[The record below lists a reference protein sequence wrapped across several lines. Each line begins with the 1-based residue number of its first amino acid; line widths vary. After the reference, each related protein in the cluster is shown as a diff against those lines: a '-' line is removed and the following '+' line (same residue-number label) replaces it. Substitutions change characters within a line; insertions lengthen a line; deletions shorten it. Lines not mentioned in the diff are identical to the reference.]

1 MRAIWKGFIQFSLVN
16 IPIKLYSALEAES
29 TVSFRQLHKD
39 DNGPVGYDKVCKTCE
54 TKLSAADIVK
64 GYEYEPGQYVIIE
77 DSDFENIRLKSTKVI
92 EIEAFVDVN
101 EVHHTLF
108 DAPYFIGP
116 DGEVAA
122 KAYHL
127 LMQTLKSVGK
137 LAIGRV
143 VLRDREHVVMM
154 APYEQGMLMYKL
166 RYPDEIRNVNTIP
179 QLAESKIGDDQLKLA
194 KTLVETMTKP
204 FSSLELKDRYREAL
218 VEMIRAKVDGKQV
231 VSVGEETAPVVDIMT
246 ALKESIEMAKS
257 SKKPMV
263 KATGEGKAAKEE
275 KAAKKVKKAG

>member
-16 IPIKLYSALEAES
+16 IPIKLYSAIES
-29 TVSFRQLHKD
+29 ESSVSFRQLHKE
-39 DNGPVGYDKVCKTCE
+39 DNGPVGYDKVCRTCE
-54 TKLSAADIVK
+54 TKLSTSDIVK
-64 GYEYEPGQYVIIE
+64 GYEYEPGQYVIVE

-127 LMQTLKSVGK
+127 LMETLKGVGK

-143 VLRDREHVVMM
+143 VLRDREHVVMIS
-154 APYEQGMLMYKL
+154 PYESGMLMYKL
-166 RYPDEIRNVNTIP
+166 RYPDEIRNVNAIP
-179 QLAESKIGDDQLKLA
+179 QLAESTIGADQLKLA

-204 FSSLELKDRYREAL
+204 FSELELKDRYREAL
-218 VEMIRAKVDGKQV
+218 VEMIQAKVEGKQV
-231 VSVGEETAPVVDIMT
+231 VQVGEETAPVVDIMT

-257 SKKPMV
+257 QKKPMK
-263 KATGEGKAAKEE
+263 KATGQADAGEKE
-275 KAAKKVKKAG
+275 KKARKAG

>member
-16 IPIKLYSALEAES
+16 IPIKLYSAIEAES
-29 TVSFRQLHKD
+29 TVSFRQLHKE

-54 TKLSAADIVK
+54 TKLSAGDIVK
-64 GYEYEPGQYVIIE
+64 GYEYEPGKYVIVE
-77 DSDFENIRLKSTKVI
+77 DSDLENIRLKSTKVI

-127 LMQTLKSVGK
+127 LMQTLKIVGK

-204 FSSLELKDRYREAL
+204 FSVLELKDRYREAL

-231 VSVGEETAPVVDIMT
+231 VQVGEETAPVVDIMT
-246 ALKESIEMAKS
+246 ALKESIEMAKTQ
-257 SKKPMV
+257 KKPMV
-263 KATGEGKAAKEE
+263 KATGKVKEE
-275 KAAKKVKKAG
+275 KAEKKAKKAG

>member
-16 IPIKLYSALEAES
+16 IPIKLYSAIEAES

-54 TKLSAADIVK
+54 SKLSAGDIVK
-64 GYEYEPGQYVIIE
+64 GYEYEPGQYVIVE

-127 LMQTLKSVGK
+127 LMQTLKTVGK

-143 VLRDREHVVMM
+143 VLRDREHVVMIS
-154 APYEQGMLMYKL
+154 PYEQGMMMYKL
-166 RYPDEIRNVNTIP
+166 RYPDEIRNVNSIP

-204 FSSLELKDRYREAL
+204 FSDLELKDRYREAL
-218 VEMIRAKVDGKQV
+218 VEMIRAKVEGKQV
-231 VSVGEETAPVVDIMT
+231 VQVGEETAPVVDIMT
-246 ALKESIEMAKS
+246 ALKESIEMAKTQ
-257 SKKPMV
+257 KKPMV
-263 KATGEGKAAKEE
+263 KATGKAKEE
-275 KAAKKVKKAG
+275 KAEKKAKKAG